1 MLDLA
6 DLLIEQSRLR
16 NNSIFEILYCLF
28 GQIFIILRAFSKKL
42 ANIIIFQPVQKTV
55 DRNGSQILLL
65 VFRSVHESR

>member
-28 GQIFIILRAFSKKL
+28 GQIFVILRAFNKKL
-42 ANIIIFQPVQKTV
+42 ANIIIFQPVQKPV